1 LGQLVSDI
9 AHEINNPINL
19 LYGNLE
25 LANQYIQD
33 LIILIQLHEQNYSQ
47 PNLEVQ
53 NAIQSMDLSFVLS
66 GLPKL
71 CNSVEVGSQLIK
83 EIVLSLRNFSRLDE

>member
-1 LGQLVSDI
+1 MGQLVAYI
-9 AHEINNPINL
+9 AHEINNPTNL

-33 LIILIQLHEQNYSQ
+33 LIILIQLYEQNYSQ
-47 PNLEVQ
+47 PNLEVK
-53 NAIQSMDLSFVLS
+53 NAIQYMDLSFVLS

-71 CNSVEVGSQLIK
+71 CNSVEVGSQ
-83 EIVLSLRNFSRLDE
+83 